1 MLQLVRSMNTAVHP
15 SLLALA
21 DNFALQLLIQIS
33 LFLVQKTK
41 WQQQKQLPQRVQK
54 VVQKT
59 GGWHHLMVQ
68 KHFHTWKYSMCGLA
82 KWTQAVGSTQDSDLL
97 VLNTLD
103 S

>member
-41 WQQQKQLPQRVQK
+41 WQQQKQSQRVQK

-59 GGWHHLMVQ
+59 GG
-68 KHFHTWKYSMCGLA
+68 
-82 KWTQAVGSTQDSDLL
+82 
-97 VLNTLD
+97 
-103 S
+103 

>member
-21 DNFALQLLIQIS
+21 DNFALQLLIQIP

-41 WQQQKQLPQRVQK
+41 WQQQKQSQRVQK

-59 GGWHHLMVQ
+59 SW
-68 KHFHTWKYSMCGLA
+68 
-82 KWTQAVGSTQDSDLL
+82 
-97 VLNTLD
+97 
-103 S
+103 

>member
-41 WQQQKQLPQRVQK
+41 WQQQKQSQRVQK

-59 GGWHHLMVQ
+59 GW
-68 KHFHTWKYSMCGLA
+68 
-82 KWTQAVGSTQDSDLL
+82 
-97 VLNTLD
+97 
-103 S
+103 

>member
-41 WQQQKQLPQRVQK
+41 WQQQKQSQRVQK

-59 GGWHHLMVQ
+59 SW
-68 KHFHTWKYSMCGLA
+68 
-82 KWTQAVGSTQDSDLL
+82 
-97 VLNTLD
+97 
-103 S
+103 